1 MVLIDQ
7 NKIDWC
13 WLWFVWPVLLV
24 QMTGVM
30 VCVACVGGS
39 DDWCRLWF
47 VWPVLVIVCTA
58 CVGGS
63 VTGVG
68 YGLYGLC
75 WCFR

>member
-1 MVLIDQ
+1 M
-7 NKIDWC
+7 
-13 WLWFVWPVLLV
+13 LWFVWPVLVVQMTGVGGSDDWCWVWFVWPVLVV

-30 VCVACVGGS
+30 VCAACVG
-39 DDWCRLWF
+39 D
-47 VWPVLVIVCTA
+47 
-58 CVGGS
+58 S

>member
-13 WLWFVWPVLLV
+13 WLWFVWPVLVV

-39 DDWCRLWF
+39 DDWC
-47 VWPVLVIVCTA
+47 
-58 CVGGS
+58 
-63 VTGVG
+63 
-68 YGLYGLC
+68 YGLC
-75 WCFR
+75 GLCWWFR